1 MTGIVVVQD
10 WNCKLEGRSIRGL
23 AFGESEHQPAKGLVQ
38 CWLDEGSGVQAVSR
52 NHLIFGQYLNLH
64 FNTPFALSLTGPEN
78 S

>member
-1 MTGIVVVQD
+1 VLSGPFPKDPSAPLRRLHSFNRTY
-10 WNCKLEGRSIRGL
+10 SGL
-23 AFGESEHQPAKGLVQ
+23 
-38 CWLDEGSGVQAVSR
+38 GVQALSR